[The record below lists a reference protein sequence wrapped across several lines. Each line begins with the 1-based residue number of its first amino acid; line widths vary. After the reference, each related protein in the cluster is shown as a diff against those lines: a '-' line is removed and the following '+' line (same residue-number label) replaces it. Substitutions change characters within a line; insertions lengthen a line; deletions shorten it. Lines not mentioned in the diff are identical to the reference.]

1 MWVRVSVLAGIVG
14 IAVCVHLDGLNA
26 EQKFWVWVTI
36 LGNIVCHDNGRRLAT
51 SLLFFLSEDPATM
64 QMQERGVSKSTTD
77 SSQRLKN
84 KHSSLCK
91 LSESTAI
98 CFQFSAAEA
107 RVGLS
112 LQSRSDRNSSS
123 SHQQCCNFILFLAC
137 YAFILIGQ

>member
-1 MWVRVSVLAGIVG
+1 MQSR
-14 IAVCVHLDGLNA
+14 
-26 EQKFWVWVTI
+26 KFWVWVTI

-98 CFQFSAAEA
+98 CFQFL
-107 RVGLS
+107 RLRHV
-112 LQSRSDRNSSS
+112 SDCHYNLDQIVILAVLISSVV
-123 SHQQCCNFILFLAC
+123 ILFYFWRVMLL
-137 YAFILIGQ
+137 F